1 MSGEITY
8 AQAKANLD
16 LWIEADQKVA
26 KGQSYEID
34 GIKVTR
40 ADADLISKKID
51 YWMRWCNRLSS
62 TRRGV
67 GIVKIVPNDD

>member
-40 ADADLISKKID
+40 ADADLISNKID
-51 YWMRWCNRLSS
+51 YWMRWCKRLGS
-62 TRRGV
+62 TRRGI
-67 GIVKIVPNDD
+67 GLSQIVPNDL